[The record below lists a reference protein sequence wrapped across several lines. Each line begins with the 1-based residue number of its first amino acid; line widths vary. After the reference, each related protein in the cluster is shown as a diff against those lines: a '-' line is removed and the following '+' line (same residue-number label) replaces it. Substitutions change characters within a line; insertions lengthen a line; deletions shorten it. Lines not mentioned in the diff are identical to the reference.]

1 VAGMMAMTAV
11 LALAALFVTPRSDT
25 DAEMARLRQ
34 ALGLAADAKLQ
45 LAPSASLPEA
55 AVRTVALE
63 AGLDT
68 RVRDNVARW
77 AEEWNKKDGA
87 RHGQLR
93 IVPVRAE
100 AALVLV
106 YLVDED
112 KARSTTQTF
121 TTGTSQTGTGRPDRR
136 SFQVYQAPVRAYVL
150 RAVEGGYEIVW
161 REAGYTPVERT
172 NGTGR
177 ELWDAFRK
185 LLKQKR

>member
-1 VAGMMAMTAV
+1 MIATSLLV
-11 LALAALFVTPRSDT
+11 LAALFVTPRSDT

-34 ALGLAADAKLQ
+34 ALGLAADATLQ
-45 LAPSASLPEA
+45 LAPSASLPA
-55 AVRTVALE
+55 ADARTLALE

-77 AEEWNKKDGA
+77 VEEWNRKDGA
-87 RHGQLR
+87 RHGRLR
-93 IVPVRAE
+93 VVPERAD
-100 AALVLV
+100 AAIVLV

-150 RAVEGGYEIVW
+150 RAVQGGYEIVW

-185 LLKQKR
+185 LLKQKRRS

>member
-1 VAGMMAMTAV
+1 MIPLSGLLV
-11 LALAALFVTPRSDT
+11 LTLLVTPKTAS
-25 DAEMARLRQ
+25 EVELGRLRA
-34 ALGLAADAKLQ
+34 ALGLEAEATLS
-45 LAPSASLPEA
+45 LATSPSLPA
-55 AVRTVALE
+55 AAARTVALE

-77 AEEWNKKDGA
+77 VEEWNRKDAA
-87 RHGQLR
+87 RHGRLE
-93 IVPVRAE
+93 ILPGRAG
-100 AALVLV
+100 AAIVLV
-106 YLVDED
+106 YLVDDE

-121 TTGTSQTGTGRPDRR
+121 TTGTSQTGTGRPERR
-136 SFQVYQAPVRAYVL
+136 SFQVMQAPVRAYVL
-150 RAVEGGYEIVW
+150 RAVGGGYEIVW

>member
-1 VAGMMAMTAV
+1 MMPLPALLV
-11 LALAALFVTPRSDT
+11 LALLVTPKSGS
-25 DAEMARLRQ
+25 DAELARLRA
-34 ALGLAADAKLQ
+34 ALGLGKEATLA
-45 LAPSASLPEA
+45 LAPSPSLPVA
-55 AVRTVALE
+55 TARTLALE

-77 AEEWNKKDGA
+77 TDEWNRKDAA
-87 RHGQLR
+87 RHGRLE
-93 IVPVRAE
+93 IVAGRAD
-100 AALVLV
+100 AALLLV

-136 SFQVYQAPVRAYVL
+136 SFQVYQAPVHAYVL
-150 RAVEGGYEIVW
+150 RAVPGGYEIVW
-161 REAGYTPVERT
+161 REAGYTPVERS
-172 NGTGR
+172 NATGR

>member
-1 VAGMMAMTAV
+1 MTP
-11 LALAALFVTPRSDT
+11 LPALFALTLLVTPKSGPDV
-25 DAEMARLRQ
+25 ESARLRA
-34 ALGLAADAKLQ
+34 ALGLGKEATLV
-45 LAPSASLPEA
+45 LAPNPSLPVA
-55 AVRTVALE
+55 AARTVALE

-77 AEEWNKKDGA
+77 TDEWNRKDSA
-87 RHGQLR
+87 RHGRLE
-93 IVPVRAE
+93 IVPGRTD
-100 AALVLV
+100 AAIVLV

-136 SFQVYQAPVRAYVL
+136 SFQVYQAPVHAYVL
-150 RAVEGGYEIVW
+150 RAVPGGYEIVW
-161 REAGYTPVERT
+161 REAGYTAVERS

>member
-1 VAGMMAMTAV
+1 MTPLPIV
-11 LALAALFVTPRSDT
+11 LALAALLVTPRGDT
-25 DAEMARLRQ
+25 DAELARLRQ
-34 ALGLAADAKLQ
+34 VLGLGADAPLR
-45 LAPSASLPEA
+45 LAESATLPA
-55 AVRTVALE
+55 AAARTVALE

-77 AEEWNKKDGA
+77 TEEWNKKDGA
-87 RHGQLR
+87 RHGTLA
-93 IVPVRAE
+93 IVPERAD
-100 AALVLV
+100 AAIVLV

-136 SFQVYQAPVRAYVL
+136 SFQVYQAPVHAYVL
-150 RAVEGGYEIVW
+150 RAAPGGYEIVW
-161 REAGYTPVERT
+161 REVGYTPVERT
-172 NGTGR
+172 NATGR

>member
-1 VAGMMAMTAV
+1 
-11 LALAALFVTPRSDT
+11 
-25 DAEMARLRQ
+25 
-34 ALGLAADAKLQ
+34 
-45 LAPSASLPEA
+45 
-55 AVRTVALE
+55 VALE

-77 AEEWNKKDGA
+77 TEEWNRKDGE
-87 RHGQLR
+87 RHGKLT
-93 IVPVRAE
+93 IVPGHAD
-100 AALVLV
+100 AAIVLV

-136 SFQVYQAPVRAYVL
+136 SFQVYQAPVHAYVL
-150 RAVEGGYEIVW
+150 RAAPDGYEIVW

>member
-1 VAGMMAMTAV
+1 MTPLPAV
-11 LALAALFVTPRSDT
+11 LALAALLVTPRSDT
-25 DAEMARLRQ
+25 GAEHARLRA
-34 ALGLAADAKLQ
+34 ALGLPAEAKLQ
-45 LAPSASLPEA
+45 MAESAALPA
-55 AVRTVALE
+55 AAARTVALE

-77 AEEWNKKDGA
+77 SEEWNKKDGA
-87 RHGQLR
+87 RHGRLE
-93 IVPVRAE
+93 IVAGRAD

-121 TTGTSQTGTGRPDRR
+121 TTGTSRTGTGRPERR
-136 SFQVYQAPVRAYVL
+136 SFQVYQAPVHAYVL
-150 RAVEGGYEIVW
+150 RAVPGGYEIVW

-177 ELWDAFRK
+177 ELWDAFRR

>member
-1 VAGMMAMTAV
+1 MTPLTAV
-11 LALAALFVTPRSDT
+11 LAFALFVTPRGDT
-25 DAEMARLRQ
+25 DAELARLRQ
-34 ALGLAADAKLQ
+34 VLGLAADVHLR
-45 LAPSASLPEA
+45 LAESAALPA
-55 AVRTVALE
+55 AAARTVALE

-77 AEEWNKKDGA
+77 TEEWNKKDGA
-87 RHGQLR
+87 RHGKLT
-93 IVPVRAE
+93 IVPGHAD
-100 AALVLV
+100 AAIVLV

-136 SFQVYQAPVRAYVL
+136 SFQVYQAPVHAYVL
-150 RAVEGGYEIVW
+150 RAAPGGYEIVW
-161 REAGYTPVERT
+161 REAGYTPVERS
-172 NGTGR
+172 NATGR

>member
-1 VAGMMAMTAV
+1 MTPLPAV
-11 LALAALFVTPRSDT
+11 LAFALLVAPGDT
-25 DAEMARLRQ
+25 DAELARLRKV
-34 ALGLAADAKLQ
+34 LGLAADVHLR
-45 LAPSASLPEA
+45 LAESAALPEA
-55 AVRTVALE
+55 AARTVALE

-77 AEEWNKKDGA
+77 TEEWNKKDGA
-87 RHGQLR
+87 RHGKLT
-93 IVPVRAE
+93 IVPGHAD
-100 AALVLV
+100 AAVVLV

-136 SFQVYQAPVRAYVL
+136 SFQVYQAPVHAYVL
-150 RAVEGGYEIVW
+150 RAAPGGYEIVW
-161 REAGYTPVERT
+161 REVGYTPVERT
-172 NGTGR
+172 NATGR

>member
-1 VAGMMAMTAV
+1 MTPMAV
-11 LALAALFVTPRSDT
+11 LALAALLVPPRTDP
-25 DAEMARLRQ
+25 DAELARLRKT
-34 ALGLAADAKLQ
+34 LGLSAEVTLR
-45 LAPSASLPEA
+45 LAPSAVLPPA
-55 AVRTVALE
+55 AARTVALE

-77 AEEWNKKDGA
+77 TEEWNKKDGA
-87 RHGQLR
+87 RYGQLQV
-93 IVPVRAE
+93 VPERAD
-100 AALVLV
+100 AAILLA

-121 TTGTSQTGTGRPDRR
+121 TTGTSQTGTGRPERR
-136 SFQVYQAPVRAYVL
+136 SFQVYQAPVHAYVL

-172 NGTGR
+172 NATGR

-185 LLKQKR
+185 LLRQKR